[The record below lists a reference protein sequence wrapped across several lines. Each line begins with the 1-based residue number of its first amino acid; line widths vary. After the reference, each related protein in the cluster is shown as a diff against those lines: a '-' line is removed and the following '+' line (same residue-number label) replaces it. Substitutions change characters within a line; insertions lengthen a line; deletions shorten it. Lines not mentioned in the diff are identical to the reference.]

1 MSGRPHES
9 TAASVPDE
17 PTTDEPAV
25 PVPGEGEP
33 VDGDPVDGDQVDGDP
48 VDGDPVDGGPV
59 GREPT
64 VGGARVPVAPA
75 LVVRGT
81 AAGGR
86 AVSVDRKLRSFLR
99 RRGARSGEID
109 RAAQEGWLSLLT
121 VDRMLMPGTP
131 RYTLTEISRRAGA
144 DEDFS
149 QRLWRA
155 LGFPDLPA
163 GTKAFTDAD
172 TLEALITS
180 GNSPLLVGDDDASH
194 LLVQQVRVASSL
206 FARYAEM
213 LSDQIF
219 ETLRRARESGV
230 SDAAAALL
238 IVENL
243 DWRNLS
249 RLNDYAL
256 RIQTRAAMWRK
267 LGAEDPEVP
276 VAGPC
281 TVGFVDLVGYTALSQ
296 QLDADDL
303 AGLVSRFEE
312 LAYDTV
318 AEHGGRVVKMIGD
331 EVMYV
336 ADDPLAAVEV
346 ALQLATRGDGDD
358 MLPMAR
364 AALAYGPLLAR
375 EGDYYGPVV
384 NLASRSVGVARPG
397 SVIGSAE
404 LRNAIGDAGG
414 LVWSRLWPR
423 RIRSIGWVELWTVRR
438 PEPDST

>member
-1 MSGRPHES
+1 MAAHRGRDGRCDGVTMSDRDHDSSAPS
-9 TAASVPDE
+9 E
-17 PTTDEPAV
+17 PTDEPAR
-25 PVPGEGEP
+25 
-33 VDGDPVDGDQVDGDP
+33 
-48 VDGDPVDGGPV
+48 
-59 GREPT
+59 REPT
-64 VGGARVPVAPA
+64 VGGAPVPLAPSVIVREGAETGERVV
-75 LVVRGT
+75 
-81 AAGGR
+81 
-86 AVSVDRKLRSFLR
+86 VDRKLRSFLK
-99 RRGARSGEID
+99 RRGARSVEID
-109 RAAQEGWLSLLT
+109 RAAREGWLALLT

-131 RYTLTEISRRAGA
+131 RYTLTEMSSRAGA

-149 QRLWRA
+149 RRLWRA
-155 LGFPDLPA
+155 LGFPDLPDD
-163 GTKAFTDAD
+163 TPAFTNADAD
-172 TLEALITS
+172 TLEVLIRS
-180 GNSPLLVGDDDASH
+180 GDSPLLVGDDDAAH

-219 ETLRRARESGV
+219 EALRRGREMGV
-230 SDAAAALL
+230 SDADAAMA

-243 DWRNLS
+243 DWRNLA

-267 LGAEDPEVP
+267 LGAEDPD
-276 VAGPC
+276 VATSAPT

-331 EVMYV
+331 EVMFV
-336 ADDPLAAVEV
+336 ADDPLDAVEV
-346 ALQLATRGDGDD
+346 ALHLATRSDGDD
-358 MLPMAR
+358 LLPTAR
-364 AALAYGPLLAR
+364 AALAYGTLLAR

-397 SVIGSAE
+397 TVIASAE
-404 LRNAIGDAGG
+404 LRNAVGDVDD
-414 LVWSRLWPR
+414 LTWSRLWPR
-423 RIRSIGWVELWTVRR
+423 RIRSIGWVELWAVRHR
-438 PEPDST
+438 EPGPEPEPEAESESDPEADSD

>member
-1 MSGRPHES
+1 MNGHPDDSSG
-9 TAASVPDE
+9 AAVGAE
-17 PTTDEPAV
+17 A
-25 PVPGEGEP
+25 
-33 VDGDPVDGDQVDGDP
+33 GDVTR
-48 VDGDPVDGGPV
+48 
-59 GREPT
+59 REPT
-64 VGGARVPVAPA
+64 VGGAPVPLAPSV
-75 LVVRGT
+75 VVRGDD
-81 AAGGR
+81 AGGHDV
-86 AVSVDRKLRSFLR
+86 AVDRKLRSFLR
-99 RRGARSGEID
+99 RRGARSDEID
-109 RAAQEGWLSLLT
+109 RAAREGWLSLLT
-121 VDRMLMPGTP
+121 VDRMLMPGKP
-131 RYTLTEISRRAGA
+131 RYTLAEMSRRAGA

-149 QRLWRA
+149 RRLWRA

-163 GTKAFTDAD
+163 DAKAFTDSDAE
-172 TLEALITS
+172 TLETLIDS
-180 GNSPLLVGDDDASH
+180 GNSPLLVGDDEAAH

-219 ETLRRARESGV
+219 EALRRARELGV
-230 SDAAAALL
+230 SDVDAARL

-276 VAGPC
+276 VSGPC

-331 EVMYV
+331 EVMFV
-336 ADDPLAAVEV
+336 ADDPLDAVEV
-346 ALQLATRGDGDD
+346 ALHLATRSDGDD
-358 MLPMAR
+358 LLPTAR

-397 SVIGSAE
+397 TVIASAE
-404 LRNAIGDAGG
+404 LRNAVGDDAD

-423 RIRSIGWVELWTVRR
+423 RIRSIGWVELWAVRR
-438 PEPDST
+438 PEPEAG